1 MAAEKSLGET
11 FTHIVAEESPAP
23 SEGDIVLGES
33 DKAFEKKVLR
43 KVDLWLVGFYSLV
56 YIFRVIDSSNY
67 SNAAIINLEHGT
79 GIKKQ
84 LHLNPNQ
91 WAWTLS
97 IFSYSYMI
105 FEPTNTVLLK
115 TFRPRIWMFVLI
127 LSWGICACSVA
138 AVESFA
144 GMMCARFAIG
154 MAEAGF
160 YPAVLYHMDFWYRPT
175 ELPWRIAFFYSVGQ
189 LSSALSGL
197 LAYAISF
204 MDGLGGL
211 PGWRWLFLLEGLPAI
226 ILAFVA
232 LFGLPDYPHTARMLN
247 EKERLFIE
255 RRLAATAPS
264 GKRHNWDWASLK
276 QLFADPTVYTFG
288 MYWIAHGIG
297 GFGVSYALPTVIYQL
312 GFTGTANSQ
321 LMNIPPYVCCFFFLN
336 TAGWMIHRKWIRP
349 WTCAVAI
356 ESTTIVCYIIL
367 VTVHSATVKYIALIV
382 AVSCAGSAYP
392 VIWPERIRA
401 LQGTVAAGIGIGL
414 TNACAQWSGIVGP
427 HVYSTVFGPKYHKS
441 YLICLCVLIVSIC
454 SVLTSWFIIA
464 RRDRLKAELRARQ
477 DEDIPVPHGI

>member
-1 MAAEKSLGET
+1 MTADKKSIGET
-11 FTHIVAEESPAP
+11 LAHIVVDPSSP
-23 SEGDIVLGES
+23 SESEIVLEEEV
-33 DKAFEKKVLR
+33 DKAFERKVLR
-43 KVDLWLVGFYSLV
+43 KVDFWLVGFYSLV

-84 LHLNPNQ
+84 LHLDPSQ

-115 TFRPRIWMFVLI
+115 TFRPSRWMFVLI
-127 LSWGICACSVA
+127 LAWGICACAVA
-138 AVESFA
+138 AVQNFQ

-154 MAEAGF
+154 LAEAGF

-175 ELPWRIAFFYSVGQ
+175 EMPWRIALFYSVGQ

-204 MDGLGGL
+204 MDGLAGL

-232 LFGLPDYPHTARMLN
+232 LFGLPDYPQTARMLN

-255 RRLAATAPS
+255 RRLADTAPS
-264 GKRHNWDWASLK
+264 GSHGHWDWASLK
-276 QLFADPTVYTFG
+276 RLFADPTVYTFG
-288 MYWIAHGIG
+288 LYWIAHGIG
-297 GFGVSYALPTVIYQL
+297 GFGVGYALPTVIYQL
-312 GFTGTANSQ
+312 GFSDTAHSQ
-321 LMNIPPYVCCFFFLN
+321 LMNIVCDPRILRLPPGNSLCSVL
-336 TAGWMIHRKWIRP
+336 TDVRE
-349 WTCAVAI
+349 V

-367 VTVHSATVKYIALIV
+367 VTVHSPVVKYIALIV

-401 LQGTVAAGIGIGL
+401 LEGTVAAGVGIGL

-427 HVYSTVFGPKYHKS
+427 HVYSTIYGPTYHKS
-441 YLICLCVLIVSIC
+441 YVICLSLLIVSIS
-454 SVLTSWFIIA
+454 SVLASWLLIA
-464 RRDRLKAELRARQ
+464 RRDRKRAALMTQ
-477 DEDIPVPHGI
+477 GLSYTGEDDLIL